1 MQEWPSEQTWCV
13 MFCFLLFLDFSRL
26 LRFFHKIENLE
37 KTKKTKWQDPWC
49 GKRLLSKHSVWHV
62 VFLEC
67 RKTGCSNKSRGGVP
81 SVPTLSIQ
89 STLYI
94 FGVWLASVP
103 DALLFTQG
111 GQRQK
116 KHLGPG
122 TFSLSH
128 EILIES
134 NGQTNQ
140 NCKMHSFDGYQKK
153 GAYK

>member
-1 MQEWPSEQTWCV
+1 MCD
-13 MFCFLLFLDFSRL
+13 MLFFW
-26 LRFFHKIENLE
+26 NAE
-37 KTKKTKWQDPWC
+37 KLGVQKKV
-49 GKRLLSKHSVWHV
+49 GGGGSL
-62 VFLEC
+62 
-67 RKTGCSNKSRGGVP
+67 RGGP

-94 FGVWLASVP
+94 FGVWLASGA

>member
-1 MQEWPSEQTWCV
+1 M
-13 MFCFLLFLDFSRL
+13 LFFW
-26 LRFFHKIENLE
+26 NAE
-37 KTKKTKWQDPWC
+37 KLGVQKKV
-49 GKRLLSKHSVWHV
+49 G
-62 VFLEC
+62 
-67 RKTGCSNKSRGGVP
+67 GGVP